1 MTTFVS
7 YFSKEYVIS
16 ALASMQSAV
25 TNNPGSH
32 GMLVCIDQEGQELLN
47 ELSISSNLSIVPFGQ
62 LKRSKSEFERFMLSR
77 TKFEAL
83 VSIKPTLLNE
93 ISQYISE
100 DQHYIYLDTDV
111 YFFNSIDDFL
121 LENKQSS
128 FIVFQHMY
136 KDEQQKYP
144 FGKFNAGLVIL
155 KKNNYSARILTE
167 WSKLCS
173 EWCFLRTEP
182 GRYADQGYLDN
193 LAHYESALGAK
204 STSINL
210 GMHYPLTRQKLKR
223 NDEKI
228 LINQELLIC
237 FHFHGLRIGSQLIS
251 TGLNRYGFK
260 SSNLYIFKI
269 IYKPVVRQLKAS
281 AKYIKEFK
289 PAEYYFFQETRL
301 GSERGKILALIR
313 NTKSIIIK
321 TYLFY
326 L

>member
-1 MTTFVS
+1 MTTFIS

-25 TNNPGSH
+25 KSNPGSN
-32 GMLVCIDQEGQELLN
+32 GMLVCIDQEGLALLN
-47 ELSISSNLSIVPFGQ
+47 GLSISSNISIVPFEQ
-62 LKRSKSEFERFMLSR
+62 LEKSKSEFERFLITR

-83 VSIKPTLLNE
+83 VSIKPILLYE

-100 DQHYIYLDTDV
+100 NQHYIYLDTDV
-111 YFFNSIDDFL
+111 YFFNPIDKFL

-136 KDEQQKYP
+136 QEQQQKYP

-155 KKNNYSARILTE
+155 KKNKFSNQILIE
-167 WSKLCS
+167 WAKLCS
-173 EWCFLRTEP
+173 DWCFLRTEP

-193 LAHYESALGAK
+193 LVNCESALGAQ

-210 GMHYPLTRQKLKR
+210 GMHYLLTRQKLKR

-228 LINQELLIC
+228 LINDEPLIC
-237 FHFHGLRIGSQLIS
+237 FHFHGLRIGSNLIA

-260 SSNLYIFKI
+260 FSNLYIFKV
-269 IYKPVVRQLKAS
+269 IYEPVVRQLKAG
-281 AKYIKEFK
+281 AQCIKEFK
-289 PAEYYFFQETRL
+289 PEENFFFQETRL
-301 GSERGKILALIR
+301 ESEKGRIFTFIGNL
-313 NTKSIIIK
+313 KSSIIK